1 MLHTMLQKICTLLWK
16 EISNRLGV
24 VIMWTIKN
32 NLLCVSFDDGTDVI
46 PTSEEI
52 YSLVFLNKTEI
63 KGRNV
68 TSPKSEL
75 PLRFSKIGLNTYI
88 EVLFSKGNI
97 QCNVWAK
104 KGNELFSI
112 ETVGDSYADYTIID
126 NTWHFISRDI
136 EMINSVLASNL
147 VIPQKPMTYKQYMAL
162 VRDFKEQ
169 GVDYIDKVPE
179 AIDQIK
185 ESSEDEILLPQL
197 KANLFP
203 YQKSG
208 LNWLN
213 FMVSNGC
220 GCLLGD
226 EMGLGKTLQIIAL
239 FGKLKTSG
247 KQHFLV
253 VAPVSLLVNWQ
264 REIAK
269 FYPSL
274 KTIIHHGSRRTG
286 RYTTLLEYDVVIMS
300 YSNVQTDL
308 SLLNMIE
315 WDVVALDE
323 AQNIKNPYS
332 IRAKSVKRINHNV
345 GVAITG
351 TPFENHM
358 TDVWSIVDFVLPN
371 YLGSLSSYEA
381 KFSDTVAD
389 AISLEKYLS
398 PIMIRRRVHDVAKD
412 LPERV
417 DIPQA
422 IPMTDEEAS
431 FYEDERTG
439 IRANLSVLS
448 IDKMQKL
455 RMFCTHPKVYNQGIE
470 LQDPTL
476 VSNKYSRM
484 CDILEEIFAN
494 NEKVILFTSFNK
506 MFDILCDDIPKRFGV
521 SVDIINGSTPP
532 ALRQTIVDDFAKIMG
547 SAMLI
552 LNPKAAGTGLNITC
566 ANHVI
571 HYNLEWNPAI
581 EDQASARAYRRG
593 QTKTVFVHRLYYSN
607 TIEEVINDRIQ
618 RKRDI
623 FNNAVIGNDGNLDD
637 HADLIRALN
646 ISPCGGS
653 END

>member
-1 MLHTMLQKICTLLWK
+1 MWMLKD
-16 EISNRLGV
+16 
-24 VIMWTIKN
+24 
-32 NLLCVSFDDGTDVI
+32 NLLYISFDDGTELI
-46 PTSEEI
+46 PTAEEI
-52 YSLVFLNKTEI
+52 YSIVFLNKI
-63 KGRNV
+63 IINNKGV
-68 TSPKSEL
+68 AAPQTEL
-75 PLRFSKIGLNTYI
+75 PLRFSKIGLNIHI
-88 EVLFSKGNI
+88 EVSFLGGHI
-97 QCNVWAK
+97 QCDVFAK
-104 KGNELFSI
+104 KSNKLYKVELK
-112 ETVGDSYADYTIID
+112 EHTCADYIIIED
-126 NTWHFISRDI
+126 AWHFLSRDI
-136 EMINSVLASNL
+136 EMINSIFKLNSIVPGRF
-147 VIPQKPMTYKQYMAL
+147 ITYKQYMDL

-169 GVDYIDKVPE
+169 GIDFIDKVPE
-179 AIDQIK
+179 AIEEIK
-185 ESSEDEILLPQL
+185 ESSESEILLPQL

-239 FGKLKTSG
+239 FGKLKSSG

-300 YSNVQTDL
+300 YSNIQTDL
-308 SLLNMIE
+308 SMLNMIE

-332 IRAKSVKRINHNV
+332 IRAKSIKKVNHKV

-358 TDVWSIVDFVLPN
+358 TDVWSIVDFVLPD

-381 KFSDTVAD
+381 RFSDTVSD

-398 PIMIRRRVHDVAKD
+398 PIMIRRRVHEVAKD
-412 LPERV
+412 LPERI

-439 IRANLSVLS
+439 IKANLSVLS
-448 IDKMQKL
+448 LDKMQKL
-455 RMFCTHPKVYNQGIE
+455 RMFCTHPKVYNKGIDI
-470 LQDPTL
+470 QDPAL
-476 VSNKYSRM
+476 ISNKYSRM

-494 NEKVILFTSFNK
+494 KEKAILFTSFNK
-506 MFDILCDDIPKRFGV
+506 MFDILCEDIPKRFGV
-521 SVDIINGSTPP
+521 SVKLINGSTPP
-532 ALRQTIVDDFAKIMG
+532 ALRQSIVDEFSKICG

-571 HYNLEWNPAI
+571 HYNLEWNPAV

-607 TIEEVINDRIQ
+607 TIEEVVNDRIQ

-623 FNNAVIGNDGNLDD
+623 FNNAVVGNNGNLDD

-646 ISPCGGS
+646 ISPCGGTA
-653 END
+653 ND